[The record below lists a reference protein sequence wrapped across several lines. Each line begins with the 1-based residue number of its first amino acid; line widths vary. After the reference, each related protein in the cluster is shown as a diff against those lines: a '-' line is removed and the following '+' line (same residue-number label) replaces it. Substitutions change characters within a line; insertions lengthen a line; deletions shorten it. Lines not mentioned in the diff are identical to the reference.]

1 MAQLAPK
8 ATWPDAISTDFST
21 LLPNGRLGWHVWEQH
36 RTAWITTR
44 LSMPRLM
51 NWRRNWRQPS
61 IATRCSRLRTMPH
74 ERAGRDQSFNNNSVS
89 NGFKRLL
96 SSRCVAERETIK
108 RKGKRTGREKG
119 G

>member
-36 RTAWITTR
+36 RTAWNTTR

-61 IATRCSRLRTMPH
+61 IATRCSLLRTKPH
-74 ERAGRDQSFNNNSVS
+74 ERRSEEHTSELQSLN
-89 NGFKRLL
+89 R
-96 SSRCVAERETIK
+96 SSYAVFCLKEQQEVPAHETDRI
-108 RKGKRTGREKG
+108 RRQHPI
-119 G
+119 